1 MRWLDGITNLMDVNL
16 NKLWEM
22 AKDRGAW
29 CAAVHEVTKSE
40 QQQNKDNPG
49 VALTFRD
56 GPHSGVCF
64 SSNPPQLSTV
74 NWRLPRAF
82 ARD

>member
-40 QQQNKDNPG
+40 QQQNKNRKPWG
-49 VALTFRD
+49 CSHLQRWPTLWSVFLFK
-56 GPHSGVCF
+56 
-64 SSNPPQLSTV
+64 STS
-74 NWRLPRAF
+74 
-82 ARD
+82 